1 MLLPEGGFEGR
12 LTAAGPD
19 LSALLPSPPGAFRAT
34 AQLVAGA
41 ELIAANN
48 LSLEFAGQLLNG
60 AAALRLVPAP
70 RFDLSF
76 AAQRLDVAPWLQALR
91 SAGRPALPVALDLA
105 AEAAALGP
113 LRLRRLRG
121 SAFLEGERLTLSDVV
136 AELPGEGRLE
146 ASGASAGP
154 RLDLALRWSAA
165 HPALLLESLGW
176 PARLPP
182 PAGPGEGQL
191 RLSSEGVQLAVTD
204 MALRLGESRLSG
216 GFTWRQSPRPSL
228 ALSLD
233 GDALTLSLSQADLAG
248 TLAAAGQGADLQL
261 RLGLGRLVLADGSWE
276 RLALDGAA
284 EAGRLVLRRL
294 SGRHLGLDIAMA
306 GSQVGGRISDA
317 TLEAEGMAG
326 PLLTRLGFARP
337 ALEAAPLRLRA
348 SLAGP
353 ADALALRLETDL
365 AEARLEVQSTLDLPA
380 GRSQGSLTARHP
392 GAVRL
397 LASLLGRE
405 APDFLGDGSFS
416 LVAQLATRREGWTS
430 DSFELV
436 AGAMRA
442 RGQLSLT
449 EAARPSL
456 AGRVALETLPLPAPH
471 QLVALGWPPF
481 DFDIA
486 LRADRIEPPDL
497 PHAEQAS
504 AQLRGDA
511 TALRLEQGQA
521 QLSGGALLAAISL
534 ARGERAGLATEGS
547 LADAVLSGPLTGR
560 PLDLTAGRLSA
571 AWRLAAQGNTAEAL
585 LASLEGTTRLALRDA
600 VLQGLDAPAAAA
612 ARNNGSEAPLREAL
626 GGGASAIERGTIEF
640 VMQDGQVRVA
650 TGELVAEGGLALRL
664 SGQLDLPR
672 DVMDLRLALPNEPE
686 VALRLSGPS
695 LMPRRLPELAEW
707 LRLRAE
713 NPG

>member
-1 MLLPEGGFEGR
+1 
-12 LTAAGPD
+12 
-19 LSALLPSPPGAFRAT
+19 
-34 AQLVAGA
+34 VAGA

-105 AEAAALGP
+105 AEAATLGP

-456 AGRVALETLPLPAPH
+456 AGRVALETLPLPAPTAGGARLAPFRLRHRPAWPIASSRRTCRMRAGQRPAARRCDGPAAGTGPAPAVGARAAGGH
-471 QLVALGWPPF
+471 QPRAGRARRPRHRGQPRRCRAERSANGTPADSPRAGFPPPGGSPRGQYRRGAAGKPRRH
-481 DFDIA
+481 DA
-486 LRADRIEPPDL
+486 ASPCATRAAGTGR
-497 PHAEQAS
+497 A
-504 AQLRGDA
+504 RG
-511 TALRLEQGQA
+511 
-521 QLSGGALLAAISL
+521 SGGAQQRPLRGAAAGGPWRRLPRPSR
-534 ARGERAGLATEGS
+534 RGTLDPRRAGWA
-547 LADAVLSGPLTGR
+547 
-560 PLDLTAGRLSA
+560 
-571 AWRLAAQGNTAEAL
+571 
-585 LASLEGTTRLALRDA
+585 
-600 VLQGLDAPAAAA
+600 
-612 ARNNGSEAPLREAL
+612 
-626 GGGASAIERGTIEF
+626 GGGAGA
-640 VMQDGQVRVA
+640 
-650 TGELVAEGGLALRL
+650 ELLAEGGLALRL
-664 SGQLDLPR
+664 SGRFDLPR
-672 DVMDLRLALPNEPE
+672 DVLTSASPFP
-686 VALRLSGPS
+686 
-695 LMPRRLPELAEW
+695 
-707 LRLRAE
+707 
-713 NPG
+713 